1 MSKETESNTFPPE
14 QVVRGIYEVIVV
26 GAGHAGCEAALASAR
41 MGRKT
46 LLLTMNLDSVALMPC
61 NPSMGGPAKGHL
73 IKEIDALGG
82 EVGRNTD
89 RTFIQIRLLN
99 TSKGPAVQALRAQ
112 CDKQAYRL
120 AMKFALEGQPNL
132 ELKQAT
138 IARLLSHIGDDGRPV
153 VTGVVTNNGWQ
164 YEAGAIILT
173 TGTFINGRLVVGE
186 KTQPGGRAGEGP
198 ALGISDSLRA
208 LGLEVRRFKTGTPP
222 RIDART
228 IDFSKTE
235 PQPGNRIPLYFSGTF
250 INGRLVVGEKTQ
262 PGGRAG
268 EGPALGIS
276 DSLRAL
282 GLEVRRFKTGT
293 PPRIDARTI
302 DFSKTEP
309 QPGNRIP
316 LYFSQ
321 DVSARQDV
329 QLPGGRPNPIYPIT
343 DEDLNGWRPQLPCY
357 LIHTTERTH
366 QIIRDNLHRSP
377 LYTGIIEG
385 IGPRYCPS
393 IEDKIVR
400 FADKNR
406 HQIFLE
412 PEGWRTG
419 EVYVQGMNTSLP
431 EDVQLAML
439 RSIPALE
446 HVEMMRVGYAVEYDY
461 VPPEQLYPTLQT
473 KPVSG
478 LFLAGQINGTSGYE
492 EAAAQGIMAG
502 INAALHVHDEEPFV
516 LGRHEAYIGVLIDD
530 LVTRPMSEPYRLH
543 TSRAEYRLLLR
554 PESADLRLSD
564 YAYKFGLIDD
574 TRYAQ
579 VINKRDSIRRTLAQL
594 DILVFTSSRTTEA
607 YAQEIGFAPL
617 GQMLTARELLR
628 RPTVTYHQVARL
640 AEQVEPALP
649 PLTESVAEE
658 VELQVKYESYV
669 RKQEQTV
676 HRTRR
681 MEEHLIPQTI
691 DYNAVQHLR
700 TQARQKLMRT
710 LPRTIGQ
717 ASRVEGVTPADI
729 AILMVYLEKQRLVQI
744 NT

>member
-1 MSKETESNTFPPE
+1 MAMSNETTHNERNSPGAIPQE
-14 QVVRGIYEVIVV
+14 RLLRGVYEVIVV
-26 GAGHAGCEAALASAR
+26 GAGHAGCEAALACAR

-46 LLLTMNLDSVALMPC
+46 LLLTMNLDSIALMPC

-82 EVGRNTD
+82 EIGRNTD
-89 RTFIQIRLLN
+89 RTFIQVRLLN

-120 AMKFALEGQPNL
+120 AMKYVLEGQPNL

-138 IARLLSHIGDDGRPV
+138 IARLLSERGDDGRTKV
-153 VTGVVTNNGWQ
+153 VGVVTNSGWQ

-235 PQPGNRIPLYFSGTF
+235 PQPGSRIPF
-250 INGRLVVGEKTQ
+250 
-262 PGGRAG
+262 
-268 EGPALGIS
+268 
-276 DSLRAL
+276 
-282 GLEVRRFKTGT
+282 
-293 PPRIDARTI
+293 
-302 DFSKTEP
+302 
-309 QPGNRIP
+309 
-316 LYFSQ
+316 YFSQ
-321 DVSARQDV
+321 DKSAREDV
-329 QLPGGRPNPIYPIT
+329 QLPGGRRNPIYPVQ
-343 DEDLNGWRPQLPCY
+343 DEDLHGWRPQLPCY
-357 LIHTTERTH
+357 LVHTTEHTH

-400 FADKNR
+400 FANKVS

-419 EVYVQGMNTSLP
+419 EVYVQGTNTSLP

-446 HVEMMRVGYAVEYDY
+446 RVEMMRVGYAVEYDY
-461 VPPEQLYPTLQT
+461 VPPEQLAPTLQT
-473 KPVSG
+473 KVVRG

-492 EAAAQGIMAG
+492 EAAAQGNIAG
-502 INAALHVHDEEPFV
+502 INAPLHVRGEAPFV
-516 LGRHEAYIGVLIDD
+516 LGRHEAYIGVMIDD

-564 YAYKFGLIDD
+564 YAYRYGLIDER
-574 TRYAQ
+574 RYAQ
-579 VINKRDSIRRTLAQL
+579 VVDKRESIAYTLGQL
-594 DILVFTSSRTTEA
+594 SRVIFTSSRPTEA
-607 YAQEIGFAPL
+607 CAQQIGIAPL
-617 GQMLTARELLR
+617 GQLLSARDLLR
-628 RPTVTYHQVARL
+628 RPDVNYSQV
-640 AEQVEPALP
+640 
-649 PLTESVAEE
+649 
-658 VELQVKYESYV
+658 
-669 RKQEQTV
+669 
-676 HRTRR
+676 
-681 MEEHLIPQTI
+681 
-691 DYNAVQHLR
+691 
-700 TQARQKLMRT
+700 
-710 LPRTIGQ
+710 
-717 ASRVEGVTPADI
+717 
-729 AILMVYLEKQRLVQI
+729 
-744 NT
+744 

>member
-1 MSKETESNTFPPE
+1 MMNDASNTLTPE
-14 QVVRGIYEVIVV
+14 QTTRGVYDVIVV

-73 IKEIDALGG
+73 LKEIDALGG
-82 EVGRNTD
+82 EAGRNTD
-89 RTFIQIRLLN
+89 RTFIQIRMLN

-120 AMKFALEGQPNL
+120 AMKFVLEGQPNL

-138 IARLLSHIGDDGRPV
+138 IAQLLSELRADGRHV
-153 VTGVVTNNGWQ
+153 VTGVVTTNGWR
-164 YEAGAIILT
+164 YAARSVIMT

-228 IDFSKTE
+228 IDFSRTE
-235 PQPGNRIPLYFSGTF
+235 PQPGSRVPLYFSRDVT
-250 INGRLVVGEKTQ
+250 
-262 PGGRAG
+262 
-268 EGPALGIS
+268 
-276 DSLRAL
+276 
-282 GLEVRRFKTGT
+282 
-293 PPRIDARTI
+293 AR
-302 DFSKTEP
+302 E
-309 QPGNRIP
+309 
-316 LYFSQ
+316 
-321 DVSARQDV
+321 DV
-329 QLPGGRPNPIYPIT
+329 QLPGGRPNPIYPVT
-343 DEDLNGWRPQLPCY
+343 AEDLHGWRPQLPCY
-357 LIHTTERTH
+357 LVRTTERTH

-400 FADKNR
+400 FADKVS

-431 EDVQLAML
+431 EDVQVQML
-439 RSIPALE
+439 RSIPGLE
-446 HVEMMRVGYAVEYDY
+446 RAEMMRVGYAVEYDY
-461 VPPEQLYPTLQT
+461 VPPHQLLPTLET
-473 KPVSG
+473 KSTAG

-502 INAALHVHDEEPFV
+502 INAALSVRGEEAFV

-564 YAYKFGLIDD
+564 YAY
-574 TRYAQ
+574 RYSLLDAARYEQ
-579 VINKRDSIRRTLAQL
+579 VLHKREMIQRSLGQL
-594 DILVFTSSRTTEA
+594 ETTIFTSSRLVETC
-607 YAQEIGFAPL
+607 AQQAGIAPL
-617 GQMLTARELLR
+617 GQMLSARDLLR
-628 RPTVTYHQVARL
+628 RPTVTYEQVAQL
-640 AEQVEPALP
+640 AQLVASERGEATPAPALP
-649 PLTESVAEE
+649 VLPSETAEE
-658 VELQVKYESYV
+658 VELQVKYENYV
-669 RKQEQTV
+669 RKQEQMV
-676 HRTRR
+676 HRTLRL
-681 MEEHLIPQTI
+681 EEMRIPETL
-691 DYNAVQHLR
+691 DYQQVQHLR
-700 TQARQKLMRT
+700 TEARQKLTRT
-710 LPRTIGQ
+710 LPRTVGQ

-729 AILMVYLEKQRLVQI
+729 AILMIYLEKLRA
-744 NT
+744 TKK

>member
-1 MSKETESNTFPPE
+1 MSNATEHHALPSE
-14 QVVRGIYEVIVV
+14 QILRGSYEVIVV

-73 IKEIDALGG
+73 LKEIDALGG
-82 EVGRNTD
+82 EAGRNTD

-138 IARLLSHIGDDGRPV
+138 ITRMLSHVGDDGRPV
-153 VTGVVTNNGWQ
+153 ITGVVTNNGWQ

-208 LGLEVRRFKTGTPP
+208 MGLEVRRFKTGTPP

-235 PQPGNRIPLYFSGTF
+235 PQPGSR
-250 INGRLVVGEKTQ
+250 V
-262 PGGRAG
+262 
-268 EGPALGIS
+268 
-276 DSLRAL
+276 
-282 GLEVRRFKTGT
+282 
-293 PPRIDARTI
+293 
-302 DFSKTEP
+302 
-309 QPGNRIP
+309 P

-321 DVSARQDV
+321 DESAREDV
-329 QLPGGRPNPIYPIT
+329 QLPGGRPNPIYPVT
-343 DEDLNGWRPQLPCY
+343 DEDLHGWRPQLPCY
-357 LIHTTERTH
+357 LVHTNERTH
-366 QIIRDNLHRSP
+366 QVIRDNLHRSP
-377 LYTGIIEG
+377 LYTGVIEG

-400 FADKNR
+400 FADKSR

-431 EDVQLAML
+431 EDVQLAMM

-461 VPPEQLYPTLQT
+461 VPPDQLFPTLET
-473 KPVSG
+473 KPVGG

-502 INAALHVHDEEPFV
+502 INAALRVRNEDPFV

-564 YAYKFGLIDD
+564 YAYKYGLSDD
-574 TRYAQ
+574 TRYAKVVQKRESITCTLEQLSQ
-579 VINKRDSIRRTLAQL
+579 V
-594 DILVFTSSRTTEA
+594 VFTSSRSTEA
-607 YAQEIGFAPL
+607 CAQEIGINPL
-617 GQMLTARELLR
+617 GQMLSARDLLR
-628 RPTVTYHQVARL
+628 RPEVSYAQVAQL
-640 AEQVEPALP
+640 AQRVGGDTLLDLLP
-649 PLTESVAEE
+649 PLPEPAAQE

-669 RKQEQTV
+669 RKQEQIV
-676 HRTRR
+676 HRARR
-681 MEEHLIPQTI
+681 LEEHLIPEPI
-691 DYNAVQHLR
+691 DYESVPHLR
-700 TQARQKLMRT
+700 TQARQKLTRT
-710 LPRTIGQ
+710 RPRTIGQ

-729 AILMVYLEKQRLVQI
+729 AILMVYLEKMRYIAGKGKTTSML
-744 NT
+744 T

>member
-1 MSKETESNTFPPE
+1 MSEETFRNARENWQYHFMGMNGENKTVSPE
-14 QVVRGIYEVIVV
+14 QIVRGRYEVIVV

-82 EVGRNTD
+82 EIGRNTD

-120 AMKFALEGQPNL
+120 AMKYVLEGHPNL
-132 ELKQAT
+132 ELKQVT
-138 IARLLSHIGDDGRPV
+138 IARLLSEMGADGRLR
-153 VTGVVTNNGWQ
+153 VTGVVANNGWQ
-164 YEAGAIILT
+164 YMADAIILT

-208 LGLEVRRFKTGTPP
+208 LGLTVRRFKTGTPP

-235 PQPGNRIPLYFSGTF
+235 MQPGSR
-250 INGRLVVGEKTQ
+250 V
-262 PGGRAG
+262 
-268 EGPALGIS
+268 
-276 DSLRAL
+276 
-282 GLEVRRFKTGT
+282 
-293 PPRIDARTI
+293 
-302 DFSKTEP
+302 
-309 QPGNRIP
+309 P

-321 DVSARQDV
+321 DTSAREDV
-329 QLPGGRPNPIYPIT
+329 QLPGSRPNPLYPVT
-343 DEDLNGWRPQLPCY
+343 NEDLHGWRAQLPCY
-357 LIHTTERTH
+357 LVHTTEHTH

-400 FADKNR
+400 FADKSR

-461 VPPEQLYPTLQT
+461 VPPEQLFTTLET
-473 KPVSG
+473 KTVSG

-502 INAALHVHDEEPFV
+502 INAALHARNEAPFV

-554 PESADLRLSD
+554 PDSADLRLSD
-564 YAYKFGLIDD
+564 YAYKLGLIDEE
-574 TRYAQ
+574 RYAQ
-579 VINKRDSIRRTLAQL
+579 VVQKREHIQRTLAQL
-594 DILVFTSSRTTEA
+594 DMVMFTSSRPIEQA
-607 YAQEIGFAPL
+607 AQELEIAPL
-617 GQMLTARELLR
+617 GQLLSGRELLR
-628 RPTVTYHQVARL
+628 RPEVCYNQVAQL
-640 AEQVEPALP
+640 AQRTTPTPLPALSEA
-649 PLTESVAEE
+649 TAAEI
-658 VELQVKYESYV
+658 ELQVKYENYV
-669 RKQEQTV
+669 LKQEHMVQ
-676 HRTRR
+676 RTRR
-681 MEEHLIPQTI
+681 LEEQPIPEHLNYQ
-691 DYNAVQHLR
+691 DVSHMR
-700 TQARQKLMRT
+700 TQARQKLSLIR
-710 LPRTIGQ
+710 PRTVGQ

-729 AILMVYLEKQRLVQI
+729 AILMVYLEKHRGSIAPLDNAEAKRVR
-744 NT
+744 

>member
-1 MSKETESNTFPPE
+1 MGNESGEHVHPPV
-14 QVVRGIYEVIVV
+14 QILRGVYEVIVV
-26 GAGHAGCEAALASAR
+26 GAGHAGCEAALACAR

-89 RTFIQIRLLN
+89 RTFIQVRLLN

-120 AMKFALEGQPNL
+120 AMKYVLEGQPNL

-138 IARLLSHIGDDGRPV
+138 ISRLLSEVGEDGRPR

-164 YEAGAIILT
+164 YDAGAIILT

-198 ALGISDSLRA
+198 ALGISDALKA

-228 IDFSKTE
+228 IDFSKTV
-235 PQPGNRIPLYFSGTF
+235 PQPGSR
-250 INGRLVVGEKTQ
+250 E
-262 PGGRAG
+262 
-268 EGPALGIS
+268 
-276 DSLRAL
+276 
-282 GLEVRRFKTGT
+282 
-293 PPRIDARTI
+293 
-302 DFSKTEP
+302 
-309 QPGNRIP
+309 P

-321 DVSARQDV
+321 DTSAREDV
-329 QLPGGRPNPIYPIT
+329 QLPGGRPNPIYPVT

-357 LIHTTERTH
+357 LVHTTEQTH

-400 FADKNR
+400 FADKDR

-461 VPPEQLYPTLQT
+461 VPPEQLSPTLQT
-473 KPVSG
+473 KAVRG

-492 EAAAQGIMAG
+492 EAAAQGIVAG
-502 INAALHVHDEEPFV
+502 INAALHVRGEAPFV
-516 LGRHEAYIGVLIDD
+516 LGRHEAYIGVMIDD

-564 YAYKFGLIDD
+564 YAYRFGLINDN
-574 TRYAQ
+574 RYAQ
-579 VINKRDSIRRTLAQL
+579 VVQKRESIQHALTLL
-594 DILVFTSSRTTEA
+594 DQLVFTSSRSTEA
-607 YAQEIGFAPL
+607 FARESGIDPL
-617 GQMLTARELLR
+617 GQMLSARELLR
-628 RPTVTYHQVARL
+628 RPSVTYHQVVRL
-640 AEQVEPALP
+640 AYSISQAKKVTNQSNAGDDVSVSEEIATDIRDSESLLP
-649 PLTESVAEE
+649 TLPGYVAEE

-669 RKQEQTV
+669 RKQEQIV

-681 MEEHLIPQTI
+681 MEEHQIPETI
-691 DYNAVQHLR
+691 DYAAVPHLR
-700 TQARQKLMRT
+700 IQARQKLTRT
-710 LPRTIGQ
+710 RPRTIGQ

-729 AILMVYLEKQRLVQI
+729 AILMIYLEKQHLTRAPA
-744 NT
+744 

>member
-1 MSKETESNTFPPE
+1 MSNGNGNIGAPPPE
-14 QVVRGIYEVIVV
+14 EIVRGTYEVIVV
-26 GAGHAGCEAALASAR
+26 GAGHAGCEAALACAR

-61 NPSMGGPAKGHL
+61 NPSVGGPAKGHL

-82 EVGRNTD
+82 EIGRNTD

-120 AMKFALEGQPNL
+120 AMKFVLESEPNL

-138 IARLLSHIGDDGRPV
+138 ILRLLSAPGENGRPII
-153 VTGVVTNNGWQ
+153 TGVVTNNGWQ
-164 YEAGAIILT
+164 YEAKAVILT

-208 LGLEVRRFKTGTPP
+208 LGLEIHRFKTGTPP

-235 PQPGNRIPLYFSGTF
+235 PQPGSR
-250 INGRLVVGEKTQ
+250 V
-262 PGGRAG
+262 
-268 EGPALGIS
+268 
-276 DSLRAL
+276 
-282 GLEVRRFKTGT
+282 
-293 PPRIDARTI
+293 
-302 DFSKTEP
+302 
-309 QPGNRIP
+309 P

-321 DVSARQDV
+321 DVSAREDV
-329 QLPGGRPNPIYPIT
+329 QLPGSRPNPIYPVI
-343 DEDLNGWRPQLPCY
+343 DEDLLGWRPQLPCY
-357 LIHTTERTH
+357 LVHTNDYTH
-366 QIIRDNLHRSP
+366 EVIRGNLHRSP
-377 LYTGIIEG
+377 LYTGVIEG

-393 IEDKIVR
+393 IEDKVVR

-446 HVEMMRVGYAVEYDY
+446 HVEMMRVGYAVEYDH
-461 VPPEQLYPTLQT
+461 VPPEQLFPTLET
-473 KPVSG
+473 KPVAG

-502 INAALHVHDEEPFV
+502 INAALYVRKEGAFV

-530 LVTRPMSEPYRLH
+530 LVTKPMSEPYRLH

-574 TRYAQ
+574 ARYAQ
-579 VINKRDSIRRTLAQL
+579 VVQKRENIEHALSQL
-594 DILVFTSSRTTEA
+594 DTVVFTSSRQIEA
-607 YAQEIGFAPL
+607 SAQEIGMAPL
-617 GQMLTARELLR
+617 GQMLSARDLLR
-628 RPTVTYHQVARL
+628 RPEVSYQHVVKL
-640 AEQVEPALP
+640 AQAIDGHSLASNGTPPLPALP
-649 PLTESVAEE
+649 ASTAEE

-669 RKQEQTV
+669 RKQEQLV

-681 MEEHLIPQTI
+681 LEEYRIPDTF
-691 DYNAVQHLR
+691 DYQAVPHLR
-700 TQARQKLMRT
+700 TQARQKLIRT
-710 LPRTIGQ
+710 RPRTVGQ

-729 AILMVYLEKQRLVQI
+729 AILMVFLEKRKAMELRA
-744 NT
+744 

>member
-1 MSKETESNTFPPE
+1 MHKDAGSNNIPSD
-14 QVVRGIYEVIVV
+14 QLVRGKYEVIVV
-26 GAGHAGCEAALASAR
+26 GAGHAGCEAALACAR

-46 LLLTMNLDSVALMPC
+46 LLLTMNLDSIALMPC

-82 EVGRNTD
+82 EIGRNTD

-120 AMKFALEGQPNL
+120 AMKYVLESEPGL
-132 ELKQAT
+132 ELKQVT
-138 IARLLSHIGDDGRPV
+138 IARLLSHVGNDGRPV
-153 VTGVVTNNGWQ
+153 ITGVVTNNGWL
-164 YEAGAIILT
+164 YEADAVILT

-228 IDFSKTE
+228 IDFTLTE
-235 PQPGNRIPLYFSGTF
+235 PQPGSRVPLYFS
-250 INGRLVVGEKTQ
+250 R
-262 PGGRAG
+262 
-268 EGPALGIS
+268 
-276 DSLRAL
+276 
-282 GLEVRRFKTGT
+282 
-293 PPRIDARTI
+293 
-302 DFSKTEP
+302 
-309 QPGNRIP
+309 
-316 LYFSQ
+316 
-321 DVSARQDV
+321 DVSAREDV
-329 QLPGGRPNPIYPIT
+329 QLPGGRPNAIYPVA
-343 DEDLNGWRPQLPCY
+343 DDDLQGWRPQLPCY
-357 LIHTTERTH
+357 LVRTTEQTH
-366 QIIRDNLHRSP
+366 QVIRDNLHRSP
-377 LYTGIIEG
+377 LYTGVIEG

-400 FADKNR
+400 FADKSA

-439 RSIPALE
+439 RSIPALAR
-446 HVEMMRVGYAVEYDY
+446 VEMMRVGYAVEYDY
-461 VPPEQLYPTLQT
+461 VPPDQLLPTLQT
-473 KPVSG
+473 KAVAG

-502 INAALHVHDEEPFV
+502 INAALYARGEDGFV

-543 TSRAEYRLLLR
+543 TSRAEHRLLLR

-564 YAYKFGLIDD
+564 HAYRLGLISEE
-574 TRYAQ
+574 RYEQ
-579 VINKRDSIRRTLAQL
+579 VVQKRVAIQRALEQL
-594 DILVFTSSRTTEA
+594 NTITFTSSRHAEA
-607 YAQEIGFAPL
+607 CASELGIFPL

-628 RPTVTYHQVARL
+628 RPEVRYFHIAQLSQAVAAHRS
-640 AEQVEPALP
+640 AASPIMGGDCTALP
-649 PLTESVAEE
+649 DLESQVAEE

-669 RKQEQTV
+669 RKQEQQV
-676 HRTRR
+676 HRARR
-681 MEEHLIPQTI
+681 MEEYLIPETL
-691 DYNAVQHLR
+691 DYEAIPHLR
-700 TQARQKLMRT
+700 TQARQKLSRT
-710 LPRTIGQ
+710 RPRTIGQ

-729 AILMVYLEKQRLVQI
+729 AILMVYLEKMRVTLS
-744 NT
+744 

>member
-1 MSKETESNTFPPE
+1 MNDASDTLIPE
-14 QVVRGIYEVIVV
+14 QTTRGVYDVIVV

-73 IKEIDALGG
+73 LKEIDALGG
-82 EVGRNTD
+82 EAGRTTD
-89 RTFIQIRLLN
+89 RTFIQIRMLN

-120 AMKFALEGQPNL
+120 AMKFVLEGQPNL

-138 IARLLSHIGDDGRPV
+138 IAQLQSELRADGRHV
-153 VTGVVTNNGWQ
+153 VTGVLTTNGWR
-164 YEAGAIILT
+164 YEARSVIMT

-228 IDFSKTE
+228 IDFRQTE
-235 PQPGNRIPLYFSGTF
+235 PQPGSRVPLYFSRDVT
-250 INGRLVVGEKTQ
+250 
-262 PGGRAG
+262 
-268 EGPALGIS
+268 
-276 DSLRAL
+276 
-282 GLEVRRFKTGT
+282 
-293 PPRIDARTI
+293 AR
-302 DFSKTEP
+302 E
-309 QPGNRIP
+309 
-316 LYFSQ
+316 
-321 DVSARQDV
+321 DV
-329 QLPGGRPNPIYPIT
+329 QLPGGRPNPIYPVT
-343 DEDLNGWRPQLPCY
+343 AEDLHGWRPQLPCY
-357 LIHTTERTH
+357 LVRTSERTH

-400 FADKNR
+400 FADKVS

-431 EDVQLAML
+431 EDVQLQML
-439 RSIPALE
+439 RSIPGLE
-446 HVEMMRVGYAVEYDY
+446 RAEMMRVGYAVEYDY
-461 VPPEQLYPTLQT
+461 VPPHQLLPTLET
-473 KPVSG
+473 KTTAG

-502 INAALHVHDEEPFV
+502 INAALSVRGEEAFV

-564 YAYKFGLIDD
+564 YAYRYSLLDA
-574 TRYAQ
+574 TRYEQ
-579 VINKRDSIRRTLAQL
+579 VLRKREMIQRSLGQL
-594 DILVFTSSRTTEA
+594 ETTVFTSSRLVETC
-607 YAQEIGFAPL
+607 AQQAGIAPL
-617 GQMLTARELLR
+617 GQMLSARDLLR
-628 RPTVTYHQVARL
+628 RPTVTYEQVAQL
-640 AEQVEPALP
+640 AQLVAVERDEATSDSVLP
-649 PLTESVAEE
+649 VLPDDTAEE
-658 VELQVKYESYV
+658 VELQVKYENYV
-669 RKQEQTV
+669 RKQEQMV
-676 HRTRR
+676 HRTLRL
-681 MEEHLIPQTI
+681 EEMRIPETL
-691 DYNAVQHLR
+691 DYQQVQHLR
-700 TQARQKLMRT
+700 TEARQKLART
-710 LPRTIGQ
+710 LPRTVGQ

-729 AILMVYLEKQRLVQI
+729 AILMIYLEKLRATKQ
-744 NT
+744 

>member
-1 MSKETESNTFPPE
+1 MENTSIPPE
-14 QVVRGIYEVIVV
+14 QVIRGTYDVIVV

-82 EVGRNTD
+82 EIGRNTD

-120 AMKFALEGQPNL
+120 AMKFVLESQPNL

-138 IARLLSHIGDDGRPV
+138 ISRMVSEIGADGRPKMV
-153 VTGVVTNNGWQ
+153 GVVTNNGWQ
-164 YEAGAIILT
+164 YLAGAIILT
-173 TGTFINGRLVVGE
+173 TGTFINGRLVVGD

-198 ALGISDSLRA
+198 ALGISDALRA
-208 LGLEVRRFKTGTPP
+208 LGLQVRRFKTGTPP

-235 PQPGNRIPLYFSGTF
+235 PQPGSR
-250 INGRLVVGEKTQ
+250 V
-262 PGGRAG
+262 
-268 EGPALGIS
+268 
-276 DSLRAL
+276 
-282 GLEVRRFKTGT
+282 
-293 PPRIDARTI
+293 
-302 DFSKTEP
+302 
-309 QPGNRIP
+309 P

-321 DVSARQDV
+321 DTTAREDV
-329 QLPGGRPNPIYPIT
+329 QLPGSHPNPLYPVT
-343 DEDLNGWRPQLPCY
+343 DEDLHGWRPQLPCY
-357 LIHTTERTH
+357 LVRTTAQTH
-366 QIIRDNLHRSP
+366 QIIRNNLHRSP
-377 LYTGIIEG
+377 LYTGVIEG

-400 FADKNR
+400 FADKPS
-406 HQIFLE
+406 HQVFLE

-446 HVEMMRVGYAVEYDY
+446 RVEMMRVGYAVEYDY
-461 VPPEQLYPTLQT
+461 VPPEQLFTTMQT
-473 KPVSG
+473 KAVAG

-502 INAALHVHDEEPFV
+502 INAALYVRGEQPFV

-530 LVTRPMSEPYRLH
+530 LVTRQMSEPYRLH

-554 PESADLRLSD
+554 PDSADLRLSD
-564 YAYKFGLIDD
+564 YAYQFGLIDD
-574 TRYAQ
+574 ARYAQ
-579 VINKRDSIRRTLAQL
+579 VVRKREYIQQALTQL
-594 DILVFTSSRTTEA
+594 DHITFTSSRHVETQ
-607 YAQEIGFAPL
+607 AQELGIAPL
-617 GQMLTARELLR
+617 GQMLSARELLR
-628 RPTVTYHQVARL
+628 RPEVRYS
-640 AEQVEPALP
+640 QVEQLSRRITSPAELP
-649 PLTESVAEE
+649 TLSAETADE
-658 VELQVKYESYV
+658 VELQVKYEIYV

-676 HRTRR
+676 HRVRR
-681 MEEHLIPQTI
+681 LEEQLIPETI
-691 DYNAVQHLR
+691 DYQHISHLR
-700 TQARQKLMRT
+700 TQARQKLALTR
-710 LPRTIGQ
+710 PRTVGQ
-717 ASRVEGVTPADI
+717 ASRVEGVTPADV
-729 AILMVYLEKQRLVQI
+729 AILMVYLEKQRAAQML
-744 NT
+744 T

>member
-1 MSKETESNTFPPE
+1 MQQNKEQSGQTEQTPDLL
-14 QVVRGIYEVIVV
+14 RGVYEVIVV

-82 EVGRNTD
+82 EIGRNTD

-120 AMKFALEGQPNL
+120 AMKFVLEGQPNL

-138 IARLLSHIGDDGRPV
+138 ITHLLHKIGEDGRPRIM
-153 VTGVVTNNGWQ
+153 GVITSNGWQ
-164 YEAGAIILT
+164 YEAGAVILT
-173 TGTFINGRLVVGE
+173 TGTFINGRLVVGN
-186 KTQPGGRAGEGP
+186 KTQPGGRAGESP
-198 ALGISDSLRA
+198 ALGISDALQT
-208 LGLEVRRFKTGTPP
+208 LGLMVRRFKTGTPP

-235 PQPGNRIPLYFSGTF
+235 PQPGSRIPLYFS
-250 INGRLVVGEKTQ
+250 
-262 PGGRAG
+262 
-268 EGPALGIS
+268 S
-276 DSLRAL
+276 DSTARA
-282 GLEVRRFKTGT
+282 
-293 PPRIDARTI
+293 
-302 DFSKTEP
+302 
-309 QPGNRIP
+309 
-316 LYFSQ
+316 
-321 DVSARQDV
+321 DV
-329 QLPGGRPNPIYPIT
+329 QLPGSRPNPLYPVT
-343 DEDLNGWRPQLPCY
+343 DEDIYGWRPQLPCY
-357 LIHTTERTH
+357 LVRTTEGTH
-366 QIIRDNLHRSP
+366 QVIRDNLHRSP
-377 LYTGIIEG
+377 LYTGVIEG

-400 FADKNR
+400 FAHKSS

-439 RSIPALE
+439 RSIPALARA
-446 HVEMMRVGYAVEYDY
+446 EMMRVGYAVEYDY
-461 VPPEQLYPTLQT
+461 VPPEQLFPTLET
-473 KPVSG
+473 KPIAG

-502 INAALHVHDEEPFV
+502 INAALAVRGEEAFV

-554 PESADLRLSD
+554 PDSADLRLSD
-564 YAYKFGLIDD
+564 HAHRLGLIEEE
-574 TRYAQ
+574 RYAK
-579 VINKRDSIRRTLAQL
+579 VVSKRAYIQQALTHL
-594 DILVFTSSRTTEA
+594 DNVVFTSSRRVETH
-607 YAQEIGFAPL
+607 AQEVGIASL
-617 GQMLTARELLR
+617 GQMLSARELLCR
-628 RPTVTYHQVARL
+628 QEVRYSQVQQLTKKL
-640 AEQVEPALP
+640 ADETAALVKP
-649 PLTESVAEE
+649 EDVLPVLPDAIADE
-658 VELQVKYESYV
+658 VELQVKYETYV

-676 HRTRR
+676 RRTQR
-681 MEEHLIPQTI
+681 MEEHRIPNDIEYQ
-691 DYNAVQHLR
+691 NVAHMR
-700 TQARQKLMRT
+700 TQAKQKLSITR
-710 LPRTIGQ
+710 PRTVGQ

-729 AILMVYLEKQRLVQI
+729 AILMVYLEKHRVQHLV
-744 NT
+744 

>member
-1 MSKETESNTFPPE
+1 MTIGPE
-14 QVVRGIYEVIVV
+14 HNPIEQSPRGFYEVIVV

-82 EVGRNTD
+82 EIGRNTD

-120 AMKFALEGQPNL
+120 AMKFVLEAQPDL

-138 IARLLSHIGDDGRPV
+138 ITRLLSHSGADGRPV
-153 VTGVVTNNGWQ
+153 ITGVVTSNGWH
-164 YEAGAIILT
+164 YEANAVVLT

-198 ALGISDSLRA
+198 ALGISDSLQA

-228 IDFSKTE
+228 IDFSQTE
-235 PQPGNRIPLYFSGTF
+235 VQPGSRVPLYFS
-250 INGRLVVGEKTQ
+250 
-262 PGGRAG
+262 A
-268 EGPALGIS
+268 
-276 DSLRAL
+276 DS
-282 GLEVRRFKTGT
+282 
-293 PPRIDARTI
+293 
-302 DFSKTEP
+302 
-309 QPGNRIP
+309 
-316 LYFSQ
+316 
-321 DVSARQDV
+321 SARDDV
-329 QLPGGRPNPIYPIT
+329 QLPGGRPNPIYPT
-343 DEDLNGWRPQLPCY
+343 TAEDLYGWRPQLPCY
-357 LIHTTERTH
+357 LVRTNERTH
-366 QIIRDNLHRSP
+366 QVIRDNLHRSP

-400 FADKNR
+400 FADKST

-439 RSIPALE
+439 RSIPALARA
-446 HVEMMRVGYAVEYDY
+446 EMMRVGYAVEYDY
-461 VPPEQLYPTLQT
+461 VPPEQLLTTMQT
-473 KPVSG
+473 KAVSG

-502 INAALHVHDEEPFV
+502 INAALHARNEETFV

-564 YAYKFGLIDD
+564 YAYHFGLLDD
-574 TRYAQ
+574 QRYEG
-579 VINKRDSIRRTLAQL
+579 VVRKREQIERTLHNL
-594 DILVFTSSRTTEA
+594 DYVYFTSSRKVEQQ
-607 YAQEIGFAPL
+607 AQALGIAPL
-617 GQMLTARELLR
+617 GQKLTARELLR
-628 RPTVTYHQVARL
+628 RPEVHYSQIAQLSQCMIAAQTTLEVDQQ
-640 AEQVEPALP
+640 EDM
-649 PLTESVAEE
+649 SVASEASGPVLPLLPDETAEE
-658 VELQVKYESYV
+658 LELQVKYENYV
-669 RKQEQTV
+669 RKQEQTI

-681 MEEHLIPQTI
+681 LEEMRVPETL
-691 DYNAVQHLR
+691 DYQLVPHLR
-700 TQARQKLMRT
+700 TEARQKLIRT
-710 LPRTIGQ
+710 RPRTVGQ
-717 ASRVEGVTPADI
+717 AARVEGVTPADV
-729 AILMVYLEKQRLVQI
+729 AILMVYLEKMRASHAHS
-744 NT
+744 

>member
-1 MSKETESNTFPPE
+1 MSNEFEGNAFPPV
-14 QVVRGIYEVIVV
+14 QVLRGVYEVIVV
-26 GAGHAGCEAALASAR
+26 GAGHAGCEAALACAR

-82 EVGRNTD
+82 EIGRNTD
-89 RTFIQIRLLN
+89 RTFIQVRLLN

-120 AMKFALEGQPNL
+120 AMKYVLEGQPNL

-138 IARLLSHIGDDGRPV
+138 IARLLSHKGDDDRPKV
-153 VTGVVTNNGWQ
+153 VGVVTNNGWQ

-198 ALGISDSLRA
+198 ALGISDSLVA

-228 IDFSKTE
+228 IDFSKTV
-235 PQPGNRIPLYFSGTF
+235 PQPGSRVPLF
-250 INGRLVVGEKTQ
+250 
-262 PGGRAG
+262 
-268 EGPALGIS
+268 
-276 DSLRAL
+276 
-282 GLEVRRFKTGT
+282 
-293 PPRIDARTI
+293 
-302 DFSKTEP
+302 
-309 QPGNRIP
+309 
-316 LYFSQ
+316 FSQ
-321 DVSARQDV
+321 DTSAREDV
-329 QLPGGRPNPIYPIT
+329 QLPGGRPNPIYPVT

-357 LIHTTERTH
+357 LVHTTERTH

-400 FADKNR
+400 FADKSR

-431 EDVQLAML
+431 EDVQFAML

-446 HVEMMRVGYAVEYDY
+446 RVEMMRVGYAVEYDY
-461 VPPEQLYPTLQT
+461 VPPEQLSPTLQT
-473 KPVSG
+473 KVVSG

-492 EAAAQGIMAG
+492 EAAAQGIIAG
-502 INAALHVHDEEPFV
+502 INAALHVRGEAPFV
-516 LGRHEAYIGVLIDD
+516 PGRHEAYTGVMIDD

-564 YAYKFGLIDD
+564 YAYKYGLIDD
-574 TRYAQ
+574 ARYAQ
-579 VINKRDSIRRTLAQL
+579 VVHKRESIQRALTQL
-594 DILVFTSSRTTEA
+594 DTLVFTSSRTTESFV
-607 YAQEIGFAPL
+607 QEMGLAPL
-617 GQMLTARELLR
+617 GQMLSARELLR
-628 RPTVTYHQVARL
+628 RPSVTYHQVTQL
-640 AEQVEPALP
+640 AQYIFEDKVNTTEYSRGDFHGRPENPGGHPNDSKYVLPAL
-649 PLTESVAEE
+649 TASISEE

-669 RKQEQTV
+669 RKQEQIV

-681 MEEHLIPQTI
+681 MEEHHIPETI

-700 TQARQKLMRT
+700 TQARQKLIRT
-710 LPRTIGQ
+710 RPRTIGQ

-729 AILMVYLEKQRLVQI
+729 AMLMIYLEKQRLTHI
-744 NT
+744 PT